1 MSESNLFRTHGLKG
15 TRKQRV
21 FDALFARQ
29 QGKCFICG
37 ISQEE
42 IEAKWQA
49 VLEERRRRAPTIP
62 VDHPDR
68 QRLLKWY
75 TRGLLPVHRKLQID
89 HCHRSGHIRGLLCW
103 QCNIW
108 LSGVEACAFREKP
121 DNLSEREFART
132 CKFIGRWIEEHR
144 EAIFLYMQRERW
156 LPRKDIVFHLQAENR
171 KADELAALYGIE

>member
-1 MSESNLFRTHGLKG
+1 MSESKLFRTHGLKG
-15 TRKQRV
+15 MRKQRV

-49 VLEERRRRAPTIP
+49 VLEERRRYAETIP

-75 TRGLLPVHRKLQID
+75 TMGLLPVHRKLQID

-103 QCNIW
+103 QCNSW
-108 LSGVEACAFREKP
+108 LSGLEEYAFREKP
-121 DNLSEREFART
+121 DNLSEREFARK
-132 CKFIGRWIEEHR
+132 CEYVGRWIEEHR

-156 LPRKDIVFHLQAENR
+156 LPQKDILFHLQASS
-171 KADELAALYGIE
+171 IE